1 MPEQPDSHTTLSEQ
15 DSKILRAA
23 YDYADA
29 VAVLRGQPPF
39 SAWDAMKIELT
50 HRQLLAEV
58 IALSNQRLPGPSIPD
73 KAHAPAGLAELIKR
87 FLPVSQP

>member
-1 MPEQPDSHTTLSEQ
+1 MSDKSQTALTEQ
-15 DSKILRAA
+15 DAKILRAA

-29 VAVLRGQPPF
+29 VAVLHGQPPF

-58 IALSNQRLPGPSIPD
+58 IALSNQRSPGTSNPD
-73 KAHAPAGLAELIKR
+73 KAPAPADLAELIRR
-87 FLPVSQP
+87 FLPVSEP